1 MAIETARPAGPVG
14 RETMERKNDFHL
26 LENLTKKNSRRRLLK
41 RGLALVSVVVLL
53 ATANVLKRNAVAMV
67 GETFCGYDYDHVH
80 SEECFDADGALICDL
95 HVHTDECYEEPTPE
109 EVEVDLSDLEG
120 ATEAVEEA
128 EAVVPE
134 AVPSDGTFDLAGSH
148 QVMLSEVLAQTMLP
162 VSRDQIEMVGLV
174 DDSLQGDEAQGEA
187 PVAVAMLEQD
197 VAITALRDFST
208 AEIAIVTADD
218 IYTIQLMNGA
228 ASAEIEAAAEE
239 TTEETEETAETVEE
253 TVEENTENIEEIIE
267 TTEEEPQEVA
277 AEPAQESEITEAVE
291 EHTEENSE
299 ANIEET
305 VEEIT
310 AEITDGDEAETEPA
324 ETDEAV
330 TGEVVEETVETEEAD
345 EETAETEETAEVEET
360 EEAAAEMQAIE
371 ASEEAA
377 EAVAEIEETEENT
390 EAVAEIEETEE
401 NTEAV
406 AEIEET
412 EETTEETEEEAA
424 EESEEAT
431 EETEE
436 EIAEEETEEESEEKS
451 EEEETEE
458 EATEEET
465 AEEESEEESTEEEA
479 TEEKTEEEETTEEE
493 SEEESEEEE
502 TSEEEAAE
510 EEESE
515 EESEEEETTEE
526 ESEEAS
532 EEEAAEALDI
542 ETLFPAQTFEDH
554 AGNIRVTVT
563 AEVGAFPAGTEM
575 RLTPVWDQE
584 TLDGIADS
592 VSEDFVEVKQV
603 LAVDI
608 AFFNAEGEEIEP
620 LLPVSVVMTVD
631 EIEQHQDAVVVHM
644 DDEGNTE
651 VVEQTET
658 AFTEDTERALNV
670 ELPAAE
676 DAETQMA
683 QLVEKLEAEA
693 AEQTEAETEPAEA
706 EAADEPAAE
715 AEGVEAVTEE
725 VAIETEKAEPAE
737 ETTEVTFEADG
748 FSLYAVVVTE
758 TIETRYIAAD
768 GATFNI
774 SVRYGEDAKIPA
786 NATLAVE
793 ELTGEATEDYLA
805 QTEELLAE
813 GETITLARYFDIT
826 ILDAEG
832 NAMQPQAPVSVEV
845 KLADDP
851 ADAVQ
856 AVHFAEEGAELID
869 ASRNDEEAVTFS
881 AEGFSVYGIVYTVD
895 FYYDVDGKTYEYHIK
910 GGDVLSLKAL
920 LPILKVV
927 EEDAAEEFVA
937 NIEDVTFSDES
948 LLKVFR
954 VDEDTTAGAILD
966 ALGVKL
972 EAHARA
978 DEAVEAPEEISEEV
992 VEEIETSIGYVD
1004 EDIEENEA
1012 TIETVDEDIEKNEAS
1027 DELSDE
1033 IVEEANPSAALT
1045 EEDIEAIKAKTF
1057 TAPDWALVSLQP
1069 FGSHESLTIT
1079 LKNGEVVTVK
1089 VDDDVRIIDVN
1100 DRNKGTVWYG
1110 NGNTDNGAINI
1121 SQWNVNGNNQWE
1133 INAGAK
1139 SGYSFVR
1146 WDVYRNY
1153 NWNTPSYSLYN
1164 AKISENQVNFSA
1176 DGWVL
1181 KAVFEAPNQGGY
1193 ITSNNFDWGVLQY
1206 NNIEYSRPI
1215 KSTDP
1220 INFSTTGYNYQS
1232 INAVAKPGYAFQYW
1246 LVTTSSESHV
1256 STAYTTSSIASGAME
1271 GAALETRKDIF
1282 TAVFCPVNKFTVK
1295 PANGGHANHGTVRS
1309 KYIDPNHKIP
1319 MDAST
1324 AAGYTGYGVPAST
1337 QDSTSHFEFEITGKP
1352 TDDAYRFAFWTYDMN
1367 GQRYGLSQID
1377 TSTVIPYNDVIFYA
1391 YFIEKDRNLL
1401 YYKTGDSSMGTVS
1414 DPNSNGGWGT
1424 SRDTVGSTATPRD
1437 GYVFAGWYDQDG
1449 NCVSIDSTF
1458 NPAQASKSMVLTA
1471 KFMQRQ
1477 NGGNVTFKVDDSTQG
1492 NVNQAAELSVSI
1504 DERGKVQQ
1512 MITAAPNGNNSF
1524 IYWTLNR
1531 NGNILQLSY
1540 PNATIEPESWLTFQ
1554 NGDIMTAYFS
1564 QGTWTDFDASHT
1576 AHSDIEITNE
1586 KKQEL
1591 QAWLDSLKN
1600 SHTASADK
1608 TAHVYDYDNRIYQID
1623 ITAESSL
1630 MDLEADIDLAFI
1642 IDVSNSM
1649 LFPSKLVKNGQEMIL
1664 TQDNL
1669 NATYPDG
1676 STHYIISDPTGTS
1689 TAYRI
1694 FRKEDGIWYYV
1705 DASLTDDVAH
1715 KITWDCR
1722 YSEPDYNQPYK
1733 YPIYDA
1739 VGNDQRVDHLNKS
1752 LRSAIDSLH
1761 SIMNRVE
1768 DAGGTTHDIRV
1779 AHSTFAFSTAIKS
1792 PGDSTFVFN
1801 QFQSMK
1807 GNKNLSIQVHDTG
1820 GGTRQDLALKDAQ
1833 QFNWDGTH
1841 KKYAILITDGAPVV
1855 GSAGSVDGHSIGQ
1868 IREDIGTEAG
1878 NLTRTG
1884 VTLIT
1889 VGLSTQ
1895 NVLFGSNKLKE
1906 IASLDDNRH
1915 HLFFQAE
1922 HADDLESILLD
1933 ILRLIMQQKT
1943 VAGEVEDVI
1952 DAAFY
1957 PVDKNGN
1964 PIAEGMYDMEGH
1976 PIGDYDMVGKPRYEW
1991 RKQGNNWVIRYHNVD
2006 FLPTWKGS
2014 VLVKAKEDFLGGNT
2028 ISTNASAKVQPL
2040 WFWDSQDWHDLPDEG
2055 PINLPVPYVNVD
2067 ELSLTQNDSE
2077 WTVYLGTGVNPL
2089 EELKSLY
2096 GKIDVKEVVT
2106 QTTDGA
2112 NKTMTAAGD
2121 MLYPMQK
2128 SDTDGRTPKS
2138 GVTPETFPL
2147 SKVAPL
2153 SEDDWTTLIKGGTVE
2168 KQYDAYGHNNVGT
2181 IKVTLTQNVKS
2192 GEKDLKVN
2200 PHDTELVD
2208 NEVEKYTLTVS
2219 YEPKSE
2225 TAPTNGWHT
2234 TPGGY
2239 RGNETG
2245 SMQSTNA
2252 HIINVFAKRLAVKKM
2267 DATLNTELKGAK
2279 FALVKTTDDSTPTVG
2294 DDSTYEVIDNL
2305 AVDSNGT
2312 VFTSK
2317 HIPKPEAGEKYFL
2330 IETQA
2335 PVGYVGLGV
2344 PVPVSLVIKDKYW
2357 AVPRVSED
2365 YSTDPLSMPYDWI
2378 EEATLSLDTTNIG
2391 QIKRTTEAWDEDTT
2405 ALTSDYANTT
2415 LYYVVLNN
2423 PGVKLPSTGGV
2434 GTGVY
2439 TAVGGALAL
2448 LAIALMLRRQREN

>member
-1 MAIETARPAGPVG
+1 MAIETARPEGPVG

-53 ATANVLKRNAVAMV
+53 VTANVLKRNAVAMV

-109 EVEVDLSDLEG
+109 EVEVDLSDLEE

-239 TTEETEETAETVEE
+239 TTEETVEE

-299 ANIEET
+299 ANFEET

-324 ETDEAV
+324 EIDETV

-377 EAVAEIEETEENT
+377 EAVAEIEETEE
-390 EAVAEIEETEE
+390 
-401 NTEAV
+401 
-406 AEIEET
+406 
-412 EETTEETEEEAA
+412 TTEETEEEAA

-436 EIAEEETEEESEEKS
+436 ESEEETTEEETAEEETEEESEEKS

-479 TEEKTEEEETTEEE
+479 AEEKTEEEETTEEE

-510 EEESE
+510 EEAA
-515 EESEEEETTEE
+515 EEETTEE
-526 ESEEAS
+526 ESAEEETEEETTEEETS
-532 EEEAAEALDI
+532 EEETEGESEEAAEALDI

-620 LLPVSVVMTVD
+620 LLPVSVVMAVE

-706 EAADEPAAE
+706 EAADEPAAA
-715 AEGVEAVTEE
+715 AEGVEVVTEE

-869 ASRNDEEAVTFS
+869 ASRNDEEVVTFS

-937 NIEDVTFSDES
+937 NIEDVRFSDES
-948 LLKVFR
+948 LVKVFR

-972 EAHARA
+972 EAHTRA
-978 DEAVEAPEEISEEV
+978 DEAVEAPEEISDADLDELEAS
-992 VEEIETSIGYVD
+992 EEII
-1004 EDIEENEA
+1004 
-1012 TIETVDEDIEKNEAS
+1012 
-1027 DELSDE
+1027 
-1033 IVEEANPSAALT
+1033 EEANPSAALT

-1057 TAPDWALVSLQP
+1057 TTPDWALVSLQP
-1069 FGSHESLTIT
+1069 FTSHESLTIT
-1079 LKNGEVVTVK
+1079 LKNGEVVTIRVEDATEGK
-1089 VDDDVRIIDVN
+1089 ITVN
-1100 DRNKGTVWYG
+1100 DSNRGHLLRH
-1110 NGNTDNGAINI
+1110 NTDLGNEISAYRIFENDTNQTNPHRIVAVPYSGSVFDKWRLSYADNTNNAWDATSSNYQTNTIPAGAITRDQI
-1121 SQWNVNGNNQWE
+1121 YNQ
-1133 INAGAK
+1133 K
-1139 SGYSFVR
+1139 
-1146 WDVYRNY
+1146 
-1153 NWNTPSYSLYN
+1153 L
-1164 AKISENQVNFSA
+1164 
-1176 DGWVL
+1176 
-1181 KAVFEAPNQGGY
+1181 
-1193 ITSNNFDWGVLQY
+1193 
-1206 NNIEYSRPI
+1206 
-1215 KSTDP
+1215 
-1220 INFSTTGYNYQS
+1220 
-1232 INAVAKPGYAFQYW
+1232 
-1246 LVTTSSESHV
+1246 
-1256 STAYTTSSIASGAME
+1256 
-1271 GAALETRKDIF
+1271 IF
-1282 TAVFCPVNKFTVK
+1282 TAVF
-1295 PANGGHANHGTVRS
+1295 RD
-1309 KYIDPNHKIP
+1309 IDRWI
-1319 MDAST
+1319 
-1324 AAGYTGYGVPAST
+1324 GV
-1337 QDSTSHFEFEITGKP
+1337 DEECRG
-1352 TDDAYRFAFWTYDMN
+1352 
-1367 GQRYGLSQID
+1367 
-1377 TSTVIPYNDVIFYA
+1377 
-1391 YFIEKDRNLL
+1391 
-1401 YYKTGDSSMGTVS
+1401 MGTVTVRNYDTNDS
-1414 DPNSNGGWGT
+1414 NLTAFYNEGWWNYSGTNTNAGTISANPKEGYTFLRWDYYDETENGKWVLNPSKTLYQQRYDAGQFQFQNDGKGWYMCAVFCRSYVSVSVNNESVGDVINVNTNASVKGQRITDDQANLYPGTVIKAVATNSNYAFSHWTMNGVILDIT
-1424 SRDTVGSTATPRD
+1424 SDTITADNWPAD
-1437 GYVFAGWYDQDG
+1437 AKGDDLQAVFAKVIDANGNAHSTIQLDG
-1449 NCVSIDSTF
+1449 NEK
-1458 NPAQASKSMVLTA
+1458 AQFEK
-1471 KFMQRQ
+1471 
-1477 NGGNVTFKVDDSTQG
+1477 
-1492 NVNQAAELSVSI
+1492 
-1504 DERGKVQQ
+1504 
-1512 MITAAPNGNNSF
+1512 
-1524 IYWTLNR
+1524 
-1531 NGNILQLSY
+1531 
-1540 PNATIEPESWLTFQ
+1540 WLT
-1554 NGDIMTAYFS
+1554 S
-1564 QGTWTDFDASHT
+1564 
-1576 AHSDIEITNE
+1576 
-1586 KKQEL
+1586 L
-1591 QAWLDSLKN
+1591 QSGQKL
-1600 SHTASADK
+1600 SADK
-1608 TAHVYDYDNRIYQID
+1608 SAKVYDYDNRIYQVD
-1623 ITAESSL
+1623 ISAESARVNPS
-1630 MDLEADIDLAFI
+1630 ANIGVAFI
-1642 IDVSNSM
+1642 VDASNSM
-1649 LFPSKLVKNGQEMIL
+1649 QFPANLQRTGKTMVL
-1664 TQDNL
+1664 TQETMD
-1669 NATYPDG
+1669 AAFPGERGPY
-1676 STHYIISDPTGTS
+1676 YIISEPKK
-1689 TAYRI
+1689 TATVYRVY
-1694 FRKEDGIWYYV
+1694 KEDDDDTWYAI
-1705 DASLTDDVAH
+1705 DASYYYDRHGMYKNKVWTLNGTN
-1715 KITWDCR
+1715 R
-1722 YSEPDYNQPYK
+1722 YSDVGETQGTLLA
-1733 YPIYDA
+1733 YPIYKDA
-1739 VGNDQRVDHLNKS
+1739 DNGNKRRVDYLNASMGNTINAMRDIVTKV
-1752 LRSAIDSLH
+1752 
-1761 SIMNRVE
+1761 NE
-1768 DAGGTTHDIRV
+1768 DDYNISVAYTMFASFTEHHYPSNVPQDALAKFHTVDFQKLGTNDNIYIN
-1779 AHSTFAFSTAIKS
+1779 F
-1792 PGDSTFVFN
+1792 GDTY
-1801 QFQSMK
+1801 
-1807 GNKNLSIQVHDTG
+1807 
-1820 GGTRQDLALKDAQ
+1820 GGTRHDLGLQEAIDEIHWENNGIPRDQ
-1833 QFNWDGTH
+1833 R
-1841 KKYAILITDGAPVV
+1841 YAILISDGAAVIEG
-1855 GSAGSVDGHSIGQ
+1855 GSNNTTWDGY
-1868 IREDIGTEAG
+1868 
-1878 NLTRTG
+1878 NYTG
-1884 VTLIT
+1884 VQTNIVNKANALKEMGVKLIT
-1889 VGLSTQ
+1889 VGLSTKNVDGGS
-1895 NVLFGSNKLKE
+1895 NVLE
-1906 IASLDDNRH
+1906 RIASDG
-1915 HLFFQAE
+1915 LFFEAE
-1922 HADDLESILLD
+1922 SGEDLENILYK
-1933 ILRLIMQQKT
+1933 ILQT
-1943 VAGEVEDVI
+1943 VVKNATICGTVVDEVDE
-1952 DAAFY
+1952 AFY
-1957 PVDKNGN
+1957 PVMPDGTPIPTGTSYYKYGENGQIVRLN
-1964 PIAEGMYDMEGH
+1964 SKEEYDALDVWEPKFKWEENGGKWKITWEH
-1976 PIGDYDMVGKPRYEW
+1976 QYIGWDPTDADPRKRPW
-1991 RKQGNNWVIRYHNVD
+1991 HQSI
-2006 FLPTWKGS
+2006 
-2014 VLVKAKEDFLGGNT
+2014 LVKAKENFLGGNT
-2028 ISTNASAKVQPL
+2028 INTNNTNSGTCRVVEDGYTFKDSLTDNINDWTMFQP
-2040 WFWDSQDWHDLPDEG
+2040 DNAT
-2055 PINLPVPYVNVD
+2055 INLPVPYVNVD
-2067 ELSLTQNDSE
+2067 ELSLTQNSSE
-2077 WTVYLGTGVNPL
+2077 WTVYLGTKVDPL
-2089 EELKSLY
+2089 AELKNLY

-2112 NKTMTAAGD
+2112 NKTMTAAAD
-2121 MLYPMQK
+2121 TLYPIER
-2128 SDTDGRTPKS
+2128 SNTDGRTPKS

-2147 SKVAPL
+2147 SVVAPL
-2153 SEDDWTTLIKGGTVE
+2153 NDDNWSTLINGDHVVVNYG
-2168 KQYDAYGHNNVGT
+2168 AYGHGNVGVIEYWLT
-2181 IKVTLTQNVKS
+2181 KEVAEDEDGSAHETKVVGS
-2192 GEKDLKVN
+2192 G
-2200 PHDTELVD
+2200 
-2208 NEVEKYTLTVS
+2208 VEKYTLNAKYIPAAEQTL
-2219 YEPKSE
+2219 
-2225 TAPTNGWHT
+2225 ANGWHT
-2234 TPGGY
+2234 TPGGSPGY
-2239 RGNETG
+2239 TTNN
-2245 SMQSTNA
+2245 MYSTNG
-2252 HIINVFAKRLAVKKM
+2252 HKINVFAKKLAVKKM

-2279 FALVKTTDDSTPTVG
+2279 FALVKTTNGSTPTVG
-2294 DDSTYEVIDNL
+2294 DDSTYKVIEEL
-2305 AVDSNGT
+2305 AVDGSGS
-2312 VFTSK
+2312 VFTSGD
-2317 HIPKPEAGEKYFL
+2317 IARPKANEKYFL

-2344 PVPVSLVIKDKYW
+2344 PVPVSLVINDKYR
-2357 AVPRVSED
+2357 AVPRTGDD
-2365 YSTDPLSMPYDWI
+2365 YGTAKITMPYDWR

-2391 QIKRTTEAWDEDTT
+2391 RIKRATEAWVEDNT
-2405 ALTSDYANTT
+2405 ALTPDSACTT
-2415 LYYVVLNN
+2415 LHYMVPNN
-2423 PGVKLPSTGGV
+2423 PGVQLPSTGGA
-2434 GTGVY
+2434 GTGAY
-2439 TAVGGALAL
+2439 TAIGGALAL
-2448 LAIALMLRRQREN
+2448 LAIALMLRKQKEN

>member
-1 MAIETARPAGPVG
+1 
-14 RETMERKNDFHL
+14 MERKNDFHL

-53 ATANVLKRNAVAMV
+53 VTANVLKRKAVAMV
-67 GETFCGYDYDHVH
+67 GEAYCGYDYDHVH
-80 SEECFDADGALICDL
+80 SEECFDADGALVCDL

-109 EVEVDLSDLEG
+109 EVEVDLSDLDG

-228 ASAEIEAAAEE
+228 ASAETEAAAEE
-239 TTEETEETAETVEE
+239 TTEETEE

-305 VEEIT
+305 VGEIT

-345 EETAETEETAEVEET
+345 EAEETEEETEETAEVEETEEAAAEMQAIEASEEAAEAVAEIEETEENTEETAEVEET

-401 NTEAV
+401 NTE
-406 AEIEET
+406 
-412 EETTEETEEEAA
+412 EAA
-424 EESEEAT
+424 EVEETEEAT

-436 EIAEEETEEESEEKS
+436 ESEEETTEEETAEEETEEESEEKS

-465 AEEESEEESTEEEA
+465 AEEESEEES
-479 TEEKTEEEETTEEE
+479 
-493 SEEESEEEE
+493 EEEE
-502 TSEEEAAE
+502 TSEEEATE

-515 EESEEEETTEE
+515 EETTEEESAEEETEEETTEE

-620 LLPVSVVMTVD
+620 LLPVSVVMAVE

-715 AEGVEAVTEE
+715 AEGVEVVTEE

-805 QTEELLAE
+805 QTEELLAK

-832 NAMQPQAPVSVEV
+832 NALQPQAPVSVEV

-927 EEDAAEEFVA
+927 EEDQAEEFVA
-937 NIEDVTFSDES
+937 NIEDVRFSDES
-948 LLKVFR
+948 LVKVFR

-978 DEAVEAPEEISEEV
+978 DEAVEAPEEISEEDIDALEAAAEAAGETADEV
-992 VEEIETSIGYVD
+992 VE
-1004 EDIEENEA
+1004 A
-1012 TIETVDEDIEKNEAS
+1012 
-1027 DELSDE
+1027 
-1033 IVEEANPSAALT
+1033 ANPSAALT

-1069 FGSHESLTIT
+1069 FFTEETLTIT
-1079 LKNGEVVTVK
+1079 LKNGEVVTIRVEDATEYPGYLIVNNTDRGYLYVGGGYTNTK
-1089 VDDDVRIIDVN
+1089 ITAGSIYNDDGSGYNTRYIQAKPNPGYVFSKWTVQYASGGNPWDSSSYKTDKIEAGSILMKKLWGNDNSIPAEIYTAVFEPIIRRIGLEDGN
-1100 DRNKGTVWYG
+1100 DGRGQVHVPGYIGSVGWYG
-1110 NGNTDNGAINI
+1110 DYWDNGSGFNREYIEAIP
-1121 SQWNVNGNNQWE
+1121 QP
-1133 INAGAK
+1133 
-1139 SGYSFVR
+1139 GYRFVR
-1146 WDVYRNY
+1146 WNY
-1153 NWNTPSYSLYN
+1153 YEETTHDKWALVTPTDINLQQQRFE
-1164 AKISENQVNFSA
+1164 AGTFRVDR
-1176 DGWVL
+1176 DGKGWFL
-1181 KAVFEAPNQGGY
+1181 KAVFAQPHVKVSVNNANAGDVVSLADGNSLVGQYVTDDQGRWLPGVQIKAVSKDNDYVFSHWTLSGNVLDIMSDTITADNWLPDEAVRG
-1193 ITSNNFDWGVLQY
+1193 DDLQ
-1206 NNIEYSRPI
+1206 
-1215 KSTDP
+1215 
-1220 INFSTTGYNYQS
+1220 
-1232 INAVAKPGYAFQYW
+1232 
-1246 LVTTSSESHV
+1246 
-1256 STAYTTSSIASGAME
+1256 
-1271 GAALETRKDIF
+1271 
-1282 TAVFCPVNKFTVK
+1282 AVFAKVID
-1295 PANGGHANHGTVRS
+1295 ANGS
-1309 KYIDPNHKIP
+1309 
-1319 MDAST
+1319 
-1324 AAGYTGYGVPAST
+1324 
-1337 QDSTSHFEFEITGKP
+1337 
-1352 TDDAYRFAFWTYDMN
+1352 
-1367 GQRYGLSQID
+1367 
-1377 TSTVIPYNDVIFYA
+1377 
-1391 YFIEKDRNLL
+1391 
-1401 YYKTGDSSMGTVS
+1401 
-1414 DPNSNGGWGT
+1414 
-1424 SRDTVGSTATPRD
+1424 
-1437 GYVFAGWYDQDG
+1437 
-1449 NCVSIDSTF
+1449 
-1458 NPAQASKSMVLTA
+1458 
-1471 KFMQRQ
+1471 
-1477 NGGNVTFKVDDSTQG
+1477 
-1492 NVNQAAELSVSI
+1492 
-1504 DERGKVQQ
+1504 
-1512 MITAAPNGNNSF
+1512 
-1524 IYWTLNR
+1524 
-1531 NGNILQLSY
+1531 
-1540 PNATIEPESWLTFQ
+1540 
-1554 NGDIMTAYFS
+1554 
-1564 QGTWTDFDASHT
+1564 
-1576 AHSDIEITNE
+1576 AHSTLQVSSD
-1586 KKQEL
+1586 KKQ
-1591 QAWLDSLKN
+1591 QFQRWLDSLE
-1600 SHTASADK
+1600 SGEPLSADK
-1608 TAHVYDYDNRIYQID
+1608 SAKVYDYDNRIYQVD
-1623 ITAESSL
+1623 ISAES
-1630 MDLEADIDLAFI
+1630 ARVNPYANIGVAFI
-1642 IDVSNSM
+1642 LDASNSM
-1649 LFPSKLVKNGQEMIL
+1649 QFPANLQRTGKTMAL
-1664 TQDNL
+1664 TQETM
-1669 NATYPDG
+1669 NAAFPGERGPY
-1676 STHYIISDPTGTS
+1676 YIISEPKK
-1689 TAYRI
+1689 TATVYRVY
-1694 FRKEDGIWYYV
+1694 KEPEDLNDNTWYAI
-1705 DASLTDDVAH
+1705 DASYYYGRHGDYKNRVWTLSGTN
-1715 KITWDCR
+1715 R
-1722 YSEPDYNQPYK
+1722 YSDVNETQGTLLA
-1733 YPIYDA
+1733 YPIYSDA
-1739 VGNDQRVDHLNKS
+1739 DNDTKRRVDYLNRSMGNTINAMRDIVTKVGNDNYNISIAYTMFASYTKHHFDGSNVPDKLANFVTTPQFLRLGLN
-1752 LRSAIDSLH
+1752 D
-1761 SIMNRVE
+1761 
-1768 DAGGTTHDIRV
+1768 G
-1779 AHSTFAFSTAIKS
+1779 IKVNM
-1792 PGDSTFVFN
+1792 GDT
-1801 QFQSMK
+1801 
-1807 GNKNLSIQVHDTG
+1807 L
-1820 GGTRQDLALKDAQ
+1820 GGTRHDYGLQEAVEEIDWNANGGIPQDQ
-1833 QFNWDGTH
+1833 R
-1841 KKYAILITDGAPVV
+1841 YAILISDGAVV
-1855 GSAGSVDGHSIGQ
+1855 IPGGSNGKDWDGKTYSEIQ
-1868 IREDIGTEAG
+1868 DNIVTQANRLK
-1878 NLTRTG
+1878 NMG
-1884 VTLIT
+1884 VKLIT
-1889 VGLSTQ
+1889 VGLSTKNVDGGS
-1895 NVLFGSNKLKE
+1895 NVLE
-1906 IASLDDNRH
+1906 RIASPVDESKPNGEK
-1915 HLFFQAE
+1915 LFFEAE
-1922 HADDLESILLD
+1922 TGSDLENILYE
-1933 ILRLIMQQKT
+1933 ILQT
-1943 VAGEVEDVI
+1943 VVKNATSCGQIVDEVDE
-1952 DAAFY
+1952 AFY
-1957 PVDKNGN
+1957 PVMPDGTPISTGTSYYKYGENGQIVRLN
-1964 PIAEGMYDMEGH
+1964 SKEEYDALDVWEPKFKWEEHGGKWKITWEH
-1976 PIGDYDMVGKPRYEW
+1976 QYIGWD
-1991 RKQGNNWVIRYHNVD
+1991 
-2006 FLPTWKGS
+2006 PTDPDPNKRPWHQS
-2014 VLVKAKEDFLGGNT
+2014 ILIKAKEDFLGGNT
-2028 ISTNASAKVQPL
+2028 INTNSGTCQVIEEGCTYTDTL
-2040 WFWDSQDWHDLPDEG
+2040 TRNIGDWTLFPEENKTK
-2055 PINLPVPYVNVD
+2055 INLPVPYVNVD

-2077 WTVYLGTGVNPL
+2077 WTVYLGTKVNPL

-2096 GKIDVKEVVT
+2096 GKIDVNEVVT
-2106 QTTDGA
+2106 RTTGGQHV
-2112 NKTMTAAGD
+2112 TMTAAGD
-2121 MLYPMQK
+2121 TLYEVVQ
-2128 SDTDGRTPKS
+2128 SNADGKPTKL
-2138 GVTPETFPL
+2138 GAVPETFPL
-2147 SKVAPL
+2147 SKVAQL
-2153 SEDDWTTLIKGGTVE
+2153 SEDDWTTLINGSTVE
-2168 KQYDAYGHNNVGT
+2168 KQYGAYGHNNVGT
-2181 IKVTLTQNVKS
+2181 ITYSLTKTVAEDKGGLTNNAH
-2192 GEKDLKVN
+2192 E
-2200 PHDTELVD
+2200 TEVVGS
-2208 NEVEKYTLTVS
+2208 EVEKYILTVS
-2219 YEPKSE
+2219 YAPTDE

-2234 TPGGY
+2234 TPGGV
-2239 RGNETG
+2239 RGSTTDN
-2245 SMQSTNA
+2245 MDSTNG
-2252 HIINVFAKRLAVKKM
+2252 HKINVFAKKLAVKKM

-2294 DDSTYEVIDNL
+2294 DDSTYTVIDNL
-2305 AVDSNGT
+2305 TVDSNGT

-2317 HIPKPEAGEKYFL
+2317 HIPRPKANEKYFL

-2344 PVPVSLVIKDKYW
+2344 PVPVSLVIKDKYR
-2357 AVPRVSED
+2357 AVPRVSD
-2365 YSTDPLSMPYDWI
+2365 AYGTDPLSMPYDWI

-2391 QIKRTTEAWDEDTT
+2391 QIKRTTDAWAEDTT
-2405 ALTSDYANTT
+2405 ALTPDFVSTT
-2415 LYYVVLNN
+2415 LYYVVPNN

-2434 GTGVY
+2434 GTGAY
-2439 TAVGGALAL
+2439 TAIGGALAL
-2448 LAIALMLRRQREN
+2448 LAIALMLRKQREN

>member
-1 MAIETARPAGPVG
+1 
-14 RETMERKNDFHL
+14 MERKNDFHL

-53 ATANVLKRNAVAMV
+53 MTANVLKRNAVAMV

-228 ASAEIEAAAEE
+228 ANAEIEAAAEE
-239 TTEETEETAETVEE
+239 TTEETEETVEE

-324 ETDEAV
+324 EIDETV

-371 ASEEAA
+371 ASQEAAEAVAEIEETEENTEETAEVEETEENTEETAEIEETEEETEETAEVEETEEAAAEMQAIEASEEAA

-390 EAVAEIEETEE
+390 EEAAEVEETEE
-401 NTEAV
+401 A
-406 AEIEET
+406 
-412 EETTEETEEEAA
+412 TEETEEEAA

-436 EIAEEETEEESEEKS
+436 ESEEET
-451 EEEETEE
+451 
-458 EATEEET
+458 TEEET

-479 TEEKTEEEETTEEE
+479 AEEKTEEEETTEEE

-563 AEVGAFPAGTEM
+563 AGVGAFPAGTEM

-620 LLPVSVVMTVD
+620 LLPVSVVMAVE

-725 VAIETEKAEPAE
+725 VAIETEEAEPAE

-927 EEDAAEEFVA
+927 EEDAAEEFVT
-937 NIEDVTFSDES
+937 NIEDVRFSDES
-948 LLKVFR
+948 LVKVFR

-972 EAHARA
+972 EAHTRA
-978 DEAVEAPEEISEEV
+978 DEAVEAPEEISEEDIDALEAAAEAAGETADEV
-992 VEEIETSIGYVD
+992 VE
-1004 EDIEENEA
+1004 A
-1012 TIETVDEDIEKNEAS
+1012 
-1027 DELSDE
+1027 
-1033 IVEEANPSAALT
+1033 ANPSAALT

-1069 FGSHESLTIT
+1069 FTSHESLTIT
-1079 LKNGEVVTVK
+1079 LRNGEVVT
-1089 VDDDVRIIDVN
+1089 I
-1100 DRNKGTVWYG
+1100 
-1110 NGNTDNGAINI
+1110 
-1121 SQWNVNGNNQWE
+1121 
-1133 INAGAK
+1133 
-1139 SGYSFVR
+1139 
-1146 WDVYRNY
+1146 
-1153 NWNTPSYSLYN
+1153 
-1164 AKISENQVNFSA
+1164 
-1176 DGWVL
+1176 
-1181 KAVFEAPNQGGY
+1181 
-1193 ITSNNFDWGVLQY
+1193 
-1206 NNIEYSRPI
+1206 
-1215 KSTDP
+1215 
-1220 INFSTTGYNYQS
+1220 
-1232 INAVAKPGYAFQYW
+1232 
-1246 LVTTSSESHV
+1246 
-1256 STAYTTSSIASGAME
+1256 
-1271 GAALETRKDIF
+1271 
-1282 TAVFCPVNKFTVK
+1282 
-1295 PANGGHANHGTVRS
+1295 
-1309 KYIDPNHKIP
+1309 
-1319 MDAST
+1319 
-1324 AAGYTGYGVPAST
+1324 
-1337 QDSTSHFEFEITGKP
+1337 
-1352 TDDAYRFAFWTYDMN
+1352 
-1367 GQRYGLSQID
+1367 
-1377 TSTVIPYNDVIFYA
+1377 
-1391 YFIEKDRNLL
+1391 
-1401 YYKTGDSSMGTVS
+1401 
-1414 DPNSNGGWGT
+1414 
-1424 SRDTVGSTATPRD
+1424 
-1437 GYVFAGWYDQDG
+1437 
-1449 NCVSIDSTF
+1449 
-1458 NPAQASKSMVLTA
+1458 
-1471 KFMQRQ
+1471 
-1477 NGGNVTFKVDDSTQG
+1477 
-1492 NVNQAAELSVSI
+1492 
-1504 DERGKVQQ
+1504 
-1512 MITAAPNGNNSF
+1512 
-1524 IYWTLNR
+1524 
-1531 NGNILQLSY
+1531 
-1540 PNATIEPESWLTFQ
+1540 
-1554 NGDIMTAYFS
+1554 
-1564 QGTWTDFDASHT
+1564 
-1576 AHSDIEITNE
+1576 
-1586 KKQEL
+1586 
-1591 QAWLDSLKN
+1591 
-1600 SHTASADK
+1600 
-1608 TAHVYDYDNRIYQID
+1608 
-1623 ITAESSL
+1623 
-1630 MDLEADIDLAFI
+1630 
-1642 IDVSNSM
+1642 
-1649 LFPSKLVKNGQEMIL
+1649 
-1664 TQDNL
+1664 
-1669 NATYPDG
+1669 
-1676 STHYIISDPTGTS
+1676 
-1689 TAYRI
+1689 
-1694 FRKEDGIWYYV
+1694 
-1705 DASLTDDVAH
+1705 
-1715 KITWDCR
+1715 
-1722 YSEPDYNQPYK
+1722 
-1733 YPIYDA
+1733 
-1739 VGNDQRVDHLNKS
+1739 
-1752 LRSAIDSLH
+1752 
-1761 SIMNRVE
+1761 RVE
-1768 DAGGTTHDIRV
+1768 DAGGELRIGYLDNSNNIIVDYNRGKFKVGGTIIDSNRAISEVHIMNTNYDYSQATANARRFAVIAKPGYVFDHWEVAAGDGSWHHASTVYTSDAFGSGEFSLDGLRRGENFTAIFVPIQCKMSVDESSRGRGQIRV
-1779 AHSTFAFSTAIKS
+1779 PWYYTTGEEAEYLPGWRDNWNDGNNRNKDIIEAIPNAGNVFVRWEYYEETKHGVWTRDPSKDLTQQRFNVGEFNLDPNGGKGWYYKAIFADNSAKVMTYDLGQIQFAGVSAPDYQHWVDVPWRSKTVTLSSETATNLQKVDGQEDLYTETVPGLQTFKLPYPSSYRRVTQTNDGYNLLTHSFLGWRPEGGTTIYPAGTELTAYTSTKFIAVWDTYLPGKGRPYNMDTDGYLRYNTNSVGFFVRLFDSVFDKGNTNTYTDCLFTTRLNLSGSSPFATNNSFNGQRFDYYGNSDANVLDCIETIDSGLRSHATSDGLGFWFYQAAEDPSLHADGKRINTQSDVTASNYNGSNIKLEAFPSDDLIFSQIRKWNLTAPSAKKIQISGTPIPQDMITSDFFDIKWYVLKDQENQWHIDGMLI
-1792 PGDSTFVFN
+1792 PKYAKLVVKKTFVGDTTSISRGMDGFGVTVTETN
-1801 QFQSMK
+1801 PRKQPADVHYLNINPKSDSNPN
-1807 GNKNLSIQVHDTG
+1807 GYVAAYSNPAKNEYVWVLENLIPLTQYEVKETNYNADGYAVTKSYQITNTKQTAGLSGYSDTANVEKCYSYADDENWRSIQTVDFTNQYTKPYELTLLKQD
-1820 GGTRQDLALKDAQ
+1820 GTTLHGLANVTFDFSLIEYTDNTFTSNSFLSSSATTTDGNGKITINFPAKS
-1833 QFNWDGTH
+1833 DGTH
-1841 KKYAILITDGAPVV
+1841 YYGFTLNERPHEGYQALSTVTGHAIVESDGAVRLQDVQAVV
-1855 GSAGSVDGHSIGQ
+1855 QG
-1868 IREDIGTEAG
+1868 
-1878 NLTRTG
+1878 
-1884 VTLIT
+1884 
-1889 VGLSTQ
+1889 
-1895 NVLFGSNKLKE
+1895 
-1906 IASLDDNRH
+1906 DN
-1915 HLFFQAE
+1915 
-1922 HADDLESILLD
+1922 
-1933 ILRLIMQQKT
+1933 
-1943 VAGEVEDVI
+1943 
-1952 DAAFY
+1952 
-1957 PVDKNGN
+1957 
-1964 PIAEGMYDMEGH
+1964 
-1976 PIGDYDMVGKPRYEW
+1976 
-1991 RKQGNNWVIRYHNVD
+1991 
-2006 FLPTWKGS
+2006 
-2014 VLVKAKEDFLGGNT
+2014 VLVKTEENNPSTIYVINVPERVNVKVMKHWTNDATTPVVMQLMRNGGAMVGMTVTLSLSNNWSHVWQDLPAYVDGRKCNYTVREEWIGEAGGNDSVHYNT
-2028 ISTNASAKVQPL
+2028 HNDSDGYVDYIVTQSQTETVTGDKTNVVVYIENTPDQGQVKFSKVDENHRALQGAQFTVFTDNACNNIAKKADNSTNAVFTSDDKGVVEIK
-2040 WFWDSQDWHDLPDEG
+2040 DM
-2055 PINLPVPYVNVD
+2055 NR
-2067 ELSLTQNDSE
+2067 
-2077 WTVYLGTGVNPL
+2077 GT
-2089 EELKSLY
+2089 Y
-2096 GKIDVKEVVT
+2096 YVKET
-2106 QTTDGA
+2106 
-2112 NKTMTAAGD
+2112 
-2121 MLYPMQK
+2121 
-2128 SDTDGRTPKS
+2128 
-2138 GVTPETFPL
+2138 
-2147 SKVAPL
+2147 VAPEGYKL
-2153 SEDDWTTLIKGGTVE
+2153 DDTV
-2168 KQYDAYGHNNVGT
+2168 
-2181 IKVTLTQNVKS
+2181 
-2192 GEKDLKVN
+2192 
-2200 PHDTELVD
+2200 
-2208 NEVEKYTLTVS
+2208 YTLTVKANNSTINYGDGRPVLEVINEEFSAKVRVYKAGVDETTKLAGAEFSLHASRRQSDGS
-2219 YEPKSE
+2219 YTMVTIPM
-2225 TAPTNGWHT
+2225 A
-2234 TPGGY
+2234 GY
-2239 RGNETG
+2239 ERMITG
-2245 SMQSTNA
+2245 SDGLVVT
-2252 HIINVFAKRLAVKKM
+2252 K
-2267 DATLNTELKGAK
+2267 ELKQG
-2279 FALVKTTDDSTPTVG
+2279 V
-2294 DDSTYEVIDNL
+2294 
-2305 AVDSNGT
+2305 
-2312 VFTSK
+2312 
-2317 HIPKPEAGEKYFL
+2317 YFL
-2330 IETQA
+2330 VEDVA
-2335 PVGYVGLGV
+2335 PQGYIRVTEPIQLTV
-2344 PVPVSLVIKDKYW
+2344 NSATDNKVSLVYNATVHQADAKNESGET
-2357 AVPRVSED
+2357 V
-2365 YSTDPLSMPYDWI
+2365 YD
-2378 EEATLSLDTTNIG
+2378 
-2391 QIKRTTEAWDEDTT
+2391 
-2405 ALTSDYANTT
+2405 
-2415 LYYVVLNN
+2415 LYVHNN
-2423 PGVKLPSTGGV
+2423 PGAVLPSTGGV
-2434 GTGVY
+2434 GTGAY
-2439 TAVGGALAL
+2439 TAIGGALAL
-2448 LAIALMLRRQREN
+2448 LAIALMLRKQREN

>member
-1 MAIETARPAGPVG
+1 
-14 RETMERKNDFHL
+14 MERKNDFHL

-53 ATANVLKRNAVAMV
+53 VTANVLKRNAVAMV

-228 ASAEIEAAAEE
+228 ANAEIEAAAEE
-239 TTEETEETAETVEE
+239 TTEETEETVEE
-253 TVEENTENIEEIIE
+253 TAENIEEIIE

-324 ETDEAV
+324 EIDETV

-390 EAVAEIEETEE
+390 EETAEIEETEE

-412 EETTEETEEEAA
+412 EETTEETEEE
-424 EESEEAT
+424 SEEET
-431 EETEE
+431 TEE
-436 EIAEEETEEESEEKS
+436 ETAEEETEEESEEKS

-479 TEEKTEEEETTEEE
+479 AEEKTEEEETTEEE

-502 TSEEEAAE
+502 TTEEETSEEE
-510 EEESE
+510 
-515 EESEEEETTEE
+515 TEG
-526 ESEEAS
+526 ESEEAA

-563 AEVGAFPAGTEM
+563 AGVGAFPAGTEM

-620 LLPVSVVMTVD
+620 LLPVSVVMAVE

-725 VAIETEKAEPAE
+725 VAIETEEAEPAE

-832 NAMQPQAPVSVEV
+832 NALQPQAPVSVEV

-937 NIEDVTFSDES
+937 NIEDVRFSDES
-948 LLKVFR
+948 LVKVFR

-972 EAHARA
+972 EAHARD
-978 DEAVEAPEEISEEV
+978 DEAVEAPEEISEEDIDALEAAAEAAGETADEV
-992 VEEIETSIGYVD
+992 VE
-1004 EDIEENEA
+1004 A
-1012 TIETVDEDIEKNEAS
+1012 
-1027 DELSDE
+1027 
-1033 IVEEANPSAALT
+1033 ANPSAALT
-1045 EEDIEAIKAKTF
+1045 EEDIENIKAKTF

-1069 FGSHESLTIT
+1069 FTSHESLTIT
-1079 LKNGEVVTVK
+1079 LRNGEVVTIR
-1089 VDDDVRIIDVN
+1089 VDDDGEGTITVN
-1100 DRNKGTVWYG
+1100 DSDMGYMLLG
-1110 NGNTDNGAINI
+1110 
-1121 SQWNVNGNNQWE
+1121 
-1133 INAGAK
+1133 GAK
-1139 SGYSFVR
+1139 DEIEENHKSFIYGRQLFKTTSDQTNNYRIDAVANPGYVFSYWELSRPGV
-1146 WDVYRNY
+1146 
-1153 NWNTPSYSLYN
+1153 TPWP
-1164 AKISENQVNFSA
+1164 AGSA
-1176 DGWVL
+1176 DYQTSRLSGGTITRAQIFGDSNNGPL
-1181 KAVFEAPNQGGY
+1181 SFKAVFEPIICRMIVDESSRGKGKIRVPWYFTTDTEAEYLPRWRDNWNDG
-1193 ITSNNFDWGVLQY
+1193 NNR
-1206 NNIEYSRPI
+1206 N
-1215 KSTDP
+1215 
-1220 INFSTTGYNYQS
+1220 
-1232 INAVAKPGYAFQYW
+1232 
-1246 LVTTSSESHV
+1246 
-1256 STAYTTSSIASGAME
+1256 
-1271 GAALETRKDIF
+1271 KDIIE
-1282 TAVFCPVNKFTVK
+1282 A
-1295 PANGGHANHGTVRS
+1295 
-1309 KYIDPNHKIP
+1309 IPN
-1319 MDAST
+1319 A
-1324 AAGYTGYGVPAST
+1324 
-1337 QDSTSHFEFEITGKP
+1337 
-1352 TDDAYRFAFWTYDMN
+1352 
-1367 GQRYGLSQID
+1367 
-1377 TSTVIPYNDVIFYA
+1377 
-1391 YFIEKDRNLL
+1391 
-1401 YYKTGDSSMGTVS
+1401 
-1414 DPNSNGGWGT
+1414 
-1424 SRDTVGSTATPRD
+1424 
-1437 GYVFAGWYDQDG
+1437 GYVFVRWEYYLETKHNTWVRDPSKDLTTQKFNVGEFNLDPNGGKGWRYNAVFAQPHVKVSVNNANAGDVVSLGNNNSMVGQYVTDDQGRWLPGVQIKAVSRDNDYVFSHWTLSGNVLDIMSDTITAENWLPDEAVRGDDLQAVFAKVIDANGNAHSTIQLDG
-1449 NCVSIDSTF
+1449 NEK
-1458 NPAQASKSMVLTA
+1458 AQFEK
-1471 KFMQRQ
+1471 
-1477 NGGNVTFKVDDSTQG
+1477 
-1492 NVNQAAELSVSI
+1492 
-1504 DERGKVQQ
+1504 
-1512 MITAAPNGNNSF
+1512 
-1524 IYWTLNR
+1524 
-1531 NGNILQLSY
+1531 
-1540 PNATIEPESWLTFQ
+1540 WLT
-1554 NGDIMTAYFS
+1554 S
-1564 QGTWTDFDASHT
+1564 
-1576 AHSDIEITNE
+1576 
-1586 KKQEL
+1586 L
-1591 QAWLDSLKN
+1591 QSNQKL
-1600 SHTASADK
+1600 SADK
-1608 TAHVYDYDNRIYQID
+1608 SAKVYDYDNRIYQVD
-1623 ITAESSL
+1623 ISAESARVNPS
-1630 MDLEADIDLAFI
+1630 ANIGVAFI
-1642 IDVSNSM
+1642 VDASNSM
-1649 LFPSKLVKNGQEMIL
+1649 QFPANLQRTGKTMVL
-1664 TQDNL
+1664 TQETMD
-1669 NATYPDG
+1669 AAFPGEKGPY
-1676 STHYIISDPTGTS
+1676 YIISEPTK
-1689 TAYRI
+1689 TATVYRVY
-1694 FRKEDGIWYYV
+1694 KEDDDDTWYAI
-1705 DASLTDDVAH
+1705 DASYYYDRHGYYKNKVWTLNGTN
-1715 KITWDCR
+1715 R
-1722 YSEPDYNQPYK
+1722 YSDVDETQGTLLA
-1733 YPIYDA
+1733 YPIYKDA
-1739 VGNDQRVDHLNKS
+1739 DNGNKRRVDYLNDSMGGTIDAMRDIVTKVNDSNYNISVAYTMFASFTEHHYPSNVPQDALAKFHTVDFQKLGTNDNIYINFGDTYGGTRHDLGLQEAIEEIHWDNKGIPNDQR
-1752 LRSAIDSLH
+1752 
-1761 SIMNRVE
+1761 
-1768 DAGGTTHDIRV
+1768 
-1779 AHSTFAFSTAIKS
+1779 
-1792 PGDSTFVFN
+1792 
-1801 QFQSMK
+1801 
-1807 GNKNLSIQVHDTG
+1807 
-1820 GGTRQDLALKDAQ
+1820 
-1833 QFNWDGTH
+1833 
-1841 KKYAILITDGAPVV
+1841 YAILISDGAAVIEG
-1855 GSAGSVDGHSIGQ
+1855 GSTATTWDKF
-1868 IREDIGTEAG
+1868 DY
-1878 NLTRTG
+1878 NG
-1884 VTLIT
+1884 VQTNIVNKANELKNKGVKLIT
-1889 VGLSTQ
+1889 VGLSTK
-1895 NVLFGSNKLKE
+1895 NVSGGSTVLRD
-1906 IASLDDNRH
+1906 IASDG
-1915 HLFFQAE
+1915 LFFEAE
-1922 HADDLESILLD
+1922 SGEDLENILYK
-1933 ILRLIMQQKT
+1933 ILQT
-1943 VAGEVEDVI
+1943 VVKNATICGTVVDEVDE
-1952 DAAFY
+1952 AFY
-1957 PVDKNGN
+1957 PVMPDGTPIPTGTSYYAYNADGSIKTLTEAEYTSRSPWEPKFKWEENGGKWK
-1964 PIAEGMYDMEGH
+1964 ITWEHQY
-1976 PIGDYDMVGKPRYEW
+1976 IGWDPTDADPRKRPW
-1991 RKQGNNWVIRYHNVD
+1991 HQSI
-2006 FLPTWKGS
+2006 
-2014 VLVKAKEDFLGGNT
+2014 LVKAKENFLGGNT
-2028 ISTNASAKVQPL
+2028 INTNNTNSGTCRVVEDGYTFK
-2040 WFWDSQDWHDLPDEG
+2040 DSLTDNINDWTMPPPDRAT
-2055 PINLPVPYVNVD
+2055 INLPVPYVNVD
-2067 ELSLTQNDSE
+2067 ELSLTQNSSE
-2077 WTVYLGTGVNPL
+2077 WTVYLGTKVNPL

-2096 GKIDVKEVVT
+2096 GKIDVNEVVT
-2106 QTTDGA
+2106 RTTGGQHV
-2112 NKTMTAAGD
+2112 TMTAAGD
-2121 MLYPMQK
+2121 TLYEVVQ
-2128 SDTDGRTPKS
+2128 SNADGKPTKL
-2138 GVTPETFPL
+2138 GAVPETFPL
-2147 SKVAPL
+2147 SEVAPL
-2153 SEDDWTTLIKGGTVE
+2153 YNDDWTTLIDDGEVVVHYG
-2168 KQYDAYGHNNVGT
+2168 AYGHNNVGT
-2181 IKVTLTQNVKS
+2181 ITYRLTKTVATDEDGLTNTAH
-2192 GEKDLKVN
+2192 E
-2200 PHDTELVD
+2200 TEVVGS
-2208 NEVEKYTLTVS
+2208 EVEKYILTVS
-2219 YEPKSE
+2219 YAPTDE
-2225 TAPTNGWHT
+2225 TTPTNGWHT
-2234 TPGGY
+2234 TPGGV
-2239 RGNETG
+2239 RGHETG
-2245 SMQSTNA
+2245 SMQSTNG
-2252 HIINVFAKRLAVKKM
+2252 HKINVFAKKLAVKKM

-2279 FALVKTTDDSTPTVG
+2279 FALVKTNGSTPTVG
-2294 DDSTYEVIDNL
+2294 DASTYTVIDNL
-2305 AVDSNGT
+2305 TVDSSGT
-2312 VFTSK
+2312 VFTSGD
-2317 HIPKPEAGEKYFL
+2317 IARPKAGEQYFL

-2335 PVGYVGLGV
+2335 PTGYVGLGV
-2344 PVPVSLVIKDKYW
+2344 PVPVSLAIYDKYR
-2357 AVPRVSED
+2357 AVPRVSD
-2365 YSTDPLSMPYDWI
+2365 VYSKDPLTMPYDWI

-2391 QIKRTTEAWDEDTT
+2391 QIKRTTEKWVEDNT
-2405 ALTSDYANTT
+2405 ALTPDYANTT
-2415 LYYVVLNN
+2415 LYYVVPNN
-2423 PGVKLPSTGGV
+2423 PGVKLPSTGGA
-2434 GTGVY
+2434 GTGAY
-2439 TAVGGALAL
+2439 TAIGGALAL
-2448 LAIALMLRRQREN
+2448 LAIALMLRKQREN